1 MKRAFVRNSWITAA
15 LVSLALPAQS
25 QAPQQSSP
33 QSNTAIRAR
42 SEAVLL
48 DVVVRDKK
56 SRLVTGLT
64 PEDFQIFDNGEPR
77 KIDSFRLV
85 EGAESTATGGVKSK
99 LDPLRQ
105 IRLVTLIFHCTNVS
119 AQKLSR
125 EAALDFIKGGL
136 PQNIYVSVMA
146 IDHRLEVLQA
156 FTNDP
161 ALLRNTIE
169 HATQGSATDFMADSE
184 RVKEQ
189 LERSLDPASTGPQ
202 SGQAA
207 APGDSPVPN
216 TASLVEAETAKMLLS
231 MYDFMREAAIRQTGQ
246 VNISALFNA
255 IREQYRLP
263 GRKTVLYFT
272 EGGFAIPQGLEASF
286 DNIIST
292 ANRSN
297 VSFYT
302 IDARGLS
309 ISNKNSA
316 AILDLNRAAA
326 ASRSQ
331 TTRTTN
337 EAVSRTEANV
347 TDLAIQST
355 RGNTQNTLANLA
367 ESTGGKLI
375 ADTNDLK
382 TPMKKLAEDIETYY
396 EISYIPEIKSY
407 DGSFHKITIKTSSP
421 DLRVQ
426 SRSGYFALPP
436 GVNGIANPL
445 HAYEIPLLNA
455 LASKE
460 LPRDFP
466 LQSAAMHFRGP
477 KDQPLCVLAMDVPLG
492 ALALVEKQTDQWE
505 GHLSYVVLV
514 KNEKEEIVRKFQN
527 EIPINIP
534 AAKIQAVK
542 TSHFTYTEHIEL
554 PPGHYSVQAAAL
566 DSENE
571 NRMSARKISLFI
583 PAPSPTLG
591 LSSVVFVRNM
601 KDKDTSTTANDPL
614 VYGSQVIWPELHA
627 VLKQESGTSLPFY
640 VALYVNKSSTLDP
653 RLTLELIKDG
663 VTLGQ
668 TSLDLTQLRADQ
680 EGRIPYLGTIP
691 LASLKPGQY
700 TIRFV
705 AQQGPETA
713 EEFASI
719 TIE

>member
-1 MKRAFVRNSWITAA
+1 MKRTLVRNSWIIAT
-15 LVSLALPAQS
+15 LIVLALPAQA
-25 QAPQQSSP
+25 QTPPQSSP
-33 QSNTAIRAR
+33 QSNSSIRTR

-56 SRLVTGLT
+56 GRLVTGLAS
-64 PEDFQIFDNGEPR
+64 EDFQIFDNGEPR

-85 EGAESTATGGVKSK
+85 EGTEATATGGAKSK

-105 IRLVTLIFHCTNVS
+105 IRLVTMIFQCTNVG

-125 EAALDFIKGGL
+125 EAALNFIKGDL

-156 FTNDP
+156 FINDTP
-161 ALLRNTIE
+161 LLRNTIE
-169 HATQGSATDFMADSE
+169 HATRGSATDFTADSE
-184 RVKEQ
+184 RVREQ
-189 LERSLDPASTGPQ
+189 LESSLNSPSTGPQ
-202 SGQAA
+202 
-207 APGDSPVPN
+207 PGPDQPPAN
-216 TASLVEAETAKMLLS
+216 TASFVEAQTAKMLLS
-231 MYDFMREAAIRQTGQ
+231 MYDFIRESAIRQTGQ

-272 EGGFAIPQGLEASF
+272 EGGFSVPQGMEASF

-302 IDARGLS
+302 VDARGLTL
-309 ISNKNSA
+309 SNQNSA
-316 AILDLNRAAA
+316 AISDLNRAAA

-331 TTRTTN
+331 TTRITS
-337 EAVSRTEANV
+337 EAISRSEANV
-347 TDLAIQST
+347 TDLAIRST

-375 ADTNDLK
+375 ANTNDLK

-396 EISYIPEIKSY
+396 EISYIPEIKNY
-407 DGSFHKITIKTSSP
+407 DGSFHKITVKTSSP
-421 DLRVQ
+421 DLGVQ

-445 HAYEIPLLNA
+445 HAYEVPLLNA

-466 LQSAAMHFRGP
+466 LQSTAMHFRGP
-477 KDQPLCVLAMDVPLG
+477 KDQPICVLAVDVPLEG
-492 ALALVEKQTDQWE
+492 LNLVQKRPEQWE
-505 GHLSYVVLV
+505 GHLSYVALV

-534 AAKIQAVK
+534 AAKIEAVK

-554 PPGHYSVQAAAL
+554 PPGHYSVQTAAL

-571 NRMSARKISLFI
+571 NRISARKVSLFI
-583 PAPSPTLG
+583 PPPSSTLG
-591 LSSVVFVRNM
+591 LSSVVLVRSM
-601 KDKDTSTTANDPL
+601 KDKDASTSADNPL
-614 VYGSQVIWPELHA
+614 TYGSQVIWPELHT
-627 VLKQESGTSLPFY
+627 VLKQDSGANLVFY
-640 VALYVNKSSTLDP
+640 LVVYENKSSTLNP
-653 RLTLELIKDG
+653 KLILETSKDG
-663 VTLGQ
+663 LTLGQ
-668 TSLDLTQLRADQ
+668 MSLDLGQLHPDQ

-691 LASLKPGQY
+691 LASLSTGHY
-700 TIRFV
+700 TLRFV
-705 AQQGPETA
+705 VQQGSETA
-713 EEFASI
+713 EESASL
-719 TIE
+719 TIQ